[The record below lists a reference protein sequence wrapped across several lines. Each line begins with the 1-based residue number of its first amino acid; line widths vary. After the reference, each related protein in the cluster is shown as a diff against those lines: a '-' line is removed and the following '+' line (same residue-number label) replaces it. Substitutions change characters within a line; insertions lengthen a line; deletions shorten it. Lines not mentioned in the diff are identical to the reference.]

1 MQKALFCP
9 NQNCTARPIA
19 YGGAGQIKPHGS
31 YRRKCD
37 SKWIRRLR
45 CESCGRTFSRQTF
58 HPTYRQRRPRINKLV
73 RSLICSKVSLRQ
85 IAREFSINRKT
96 VQRRFLWL
104 AEQAR
109 LKHKNRLATLKDI
122 NFIQVDEM
130 ETHEHTKCKPLSI
143 AVAVAPGSRLIL
155 GAIAGK
161 MPAKGLLAEVSR
173 KKYGPRPD
181 DRREAFQRLLKTI
194 KPALSTDVWIFSDKK
209 TTYPGWVREVL
220 PDSAHYRAKGRRG
233 CVVGYGEMKKAG
245 FDPLF
250 WLNHNAAMIRDAL
263 ARLLR
268 RTWCN
273 TKQLYF
279 LQQALD
285 IQVNYHNEMM
295 DRLGKPLYDRNEWLS
310 RCHAHGVLI

>member
-1 MQKALFCP
+1 M
-9 NQNCTARPIA
+9 
-19 YGGAGQIKPHGS
+19 
-31 YRRKCD
+31 
-37 SKWIRRLR
+37 
-45 CESCGRTFSRQTF
+45 
-58 HPTYRQRRPRINKLV
+58 
-73 RSLICSKVSLRQ
+73 RQ

-96 VQRRFLWL
+96 VRRRFLWL

-109 LKHKNRLATLKDI
+109 LNQSVRLKSLQNID
-122 NFIQVDEM
+122 FIQIDEM

-155 GAIAGK
+155 GAIASM
-161 MPAKGLLAEVSR
+161 MPANGPLAEISR

-181 DRREAFQRLLKTI
+181 HRRRAFQDLLRTI
-194 KPALSTDVWIFSDKK
+194 KPNLCEEVWIFSDKK
-209 TTYPGWVREVL
+209 STYPRWIREIL
-220 PDSAHYRAKGRRG
+220 PGSVHFRAKGRRG
-233 CVVGYGEMKKAG
+233 CIVGYGEMKKTG

-263 ARLLR
+263 ARMLR

-285 IQVNYHNEMM
+285 IQINYHNEMM
-295 DRLGKPLYDRNEWLS
+295 DRLGRPLYDRNQWLA
-310 RCHAHGVLI
+310 RCEANNALV